1 MGHDSTETMFCWVGE
16 IFANSFAQIND
27 FPIRRILRNN
37 IVASVSRISFNRLSI
52 FVFDFV
58 ARESYDISDSI
69 VL

>member
-1 MGHDSTETMFCWVGE
+1 MTQPRQCFVGWVKFLPE
-16 IFANSFAQIND
+16 NSFAQIND
-27 FPIRRILRNN
+27 FFIRRILRNN